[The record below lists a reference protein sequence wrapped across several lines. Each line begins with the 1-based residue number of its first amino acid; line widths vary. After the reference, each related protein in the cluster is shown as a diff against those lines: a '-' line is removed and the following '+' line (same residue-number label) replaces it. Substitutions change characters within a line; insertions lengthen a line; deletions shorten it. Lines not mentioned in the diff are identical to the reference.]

1 MKDKHELRF
10 ERMRM
15 LCEHKPTGKGS
26 HSLLQFSQT
35 STSVLYSQWKWGE
48 HVFISIILD
57 SLLNRE
63 CIYYAEIIK

>member
-1 MKDKHELRF
+1 
-10 ERMRM
+10 MRM
-15 LCEHKPTGKGS
+15 LCEHKPTRKGS
-26 HSLLQFSQT
+26 HSLFQFSQT
-35 STSVLYSQWKWGE
+35 SMSVLYSQWKWGE